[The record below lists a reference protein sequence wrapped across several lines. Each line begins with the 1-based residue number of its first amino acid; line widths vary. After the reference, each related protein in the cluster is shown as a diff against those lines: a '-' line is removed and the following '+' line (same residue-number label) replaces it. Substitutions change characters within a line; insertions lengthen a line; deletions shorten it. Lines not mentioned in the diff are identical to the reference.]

1 MPIIQT
7 SPPRGMKTR
16 DAAKYLGVSVNTLQ
30 KLIRLGYVPPPVRL
44 PGLDRNIHDRFA
56 LDAVMSSLAQNRNEV
71 MQ

>member
-56 LDAVMSSLAQNRNEV
+56 LDAVISARSVASP
-71 MQ
+71 

>member
-1 MPIIQT
+1 
-7 SPPRGMKTR
+7 MKTR

-56 LDAVMSSLAQNRNEV
+56 LDAVISARSVASP
-71 MQ
+71 